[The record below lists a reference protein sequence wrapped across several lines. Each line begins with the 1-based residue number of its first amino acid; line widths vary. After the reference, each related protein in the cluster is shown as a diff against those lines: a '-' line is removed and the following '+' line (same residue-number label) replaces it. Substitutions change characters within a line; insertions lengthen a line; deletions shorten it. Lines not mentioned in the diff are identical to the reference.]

1 MVDEENLVEAVEI
14 IKKSSNIVFFTG
26 AGHSTESGIADFR
39 SEGGLWSRYDPSIY
53 ASYYHFLQDPA
64 PFWQMH
70 TELEEILVKAEPN
83 PGHFAIAELEKMNK
97 VSAII
102 TQNIDILHQR
112 AGSGTYNNIPI
123 YELHGAYGTLE
134 CVKCDKEFDYK
145 EIDTKSVKY
154 PVCECG
160 GFIKPKVVLFGE
172 SLPHGVLE
180 GATEAAS
187 NADCFIVVGSSLT
200 VSPANFMPGIAK
212 KNGAKIIFIN
222 KDETA
227 MDQLADVFLKGM
239 SGEIL
244 PKIIERL
251 KE

>member
-1 MVDEENLVEAVEI
+1 MVDEEKLAEAVEI
-14 IKKSSNIVFFTG
+14 IRGAKNIVVFTG

-70 TELEEILVKAEPN
+70 GELEEILVNAEPN
-83 PGHFAIAELEKMNK
+83 SGHYAIAELEKMGK
-97 VSAII
+97 IAAII

-112 AGSGTYNNIPI
+112 AGSGTYNDVPI
-123 YELHGAYGTLE
+123 YELHGSYGRLE
-134 CVKCDKEFDYK
+134 CVECDREFDYK
-145 EIDTKSVKY
+145 EVDTKSVKY
-154 PVCECG
+154 PICECG

-172 SLPHGVLE
+172 ALPHGVLE

-187 NADCFIVVGSSLT
+187 NADCFMVVGSSLT
-200 VSPANFMPGIAK
+200 VSPANFIPGIAK
-212 KNGAKIIFIN
+212 KNGAKIIFVN
-222 KDETA
+222 KDETM
-227 MDQLADVFLKGM
+227 MDHLADVFLKGM
-239 SGEIL
+239 AGDIL
-244 PKIIERL
+244 SKIVEQL

>member
-1 MVDEENLVEAVEI
+1 MVNQQKLAEAVEI
-14 IKKSSNIVFFTG
+14 IKKARNIVVFTG

-39 SEGGLWSRYDPSIY
+39 SEGGLWSRYDPAIY
-53 ASYYHFLQDPA
+53 ASYYHFLQNPA

-70 TELEEILVKAEPN
+70 GELEEILVNAEPN
-83 PGHFAIAELEKMNK
+83 PGHYAIAELEKMGK
-97 VSAII
+97 VTAII

-145 EIDTKSVKY
+145 EIDTKSVEY

-180 GATEAAS
+180 GAMEAAS
-187 NADCFIVVGSSLT
+187 NADCFMVIGSSLT

-212 KNGAKIIFIN
+212 KNGAKVIFVN
-222 KDETA
+222 KDETM
-227 MDQLADVFLKGM
+227 MDDLADVFLKGM
-239 SGEIL
+239 AGEIL
-244 PKIIERL
+244 TEIIERL